1 MDKQSYEPD
10 PSPNDVSTTAVL
22 EDSGPSPASDPA
34 ADPDPQPVPE
44 TPKTRGSRATAEV
57 DQRIVVVGGGMV
69 GYWFAKSL
77 AERDPDAKLGITVI
91 GDEPRPAYDRVNLTD
106 LFTDKNHRD
115 LELAQSSWY
124 RDAGI
129 ELIVG
134 QRVVSIDREQKH
146 VTTDTDRTVPY
157 DRLVLAT
164 GSRAYLPEV
173 EGNGLPGVFV
183 YRTVED
189 VAAIQERAA
198 SAKRAVVI
206 GGGLL
211 GLEAARAVHAMGV
224 ETVVCERSGGLMA
237 RQLDAASANILK
249 NEVQDLGIEVLL
261 MRRIHSIHARDP
273 ALVEAGEALALRLE
287 FEENKAPLGADL
299 VIFATGIRSRDELAA
314 DAGLEVSGSSHGIV
328 VDDTLT
334 TSDPDIHAIGECVR
348 HRGLVYGLVAPGYTM
363 AEVLADRITG
373 KTKRVFEGGD
383 MSCRLKLMGVTVG
396 VFGDYE
402 AECRSV
408 SRHRPDSR
416 RSLLIQGNRLVGA
429 TVLGE
434 WDQIS
439 QLQEAV
445 DSNAFIST
453 RMIDRFVKT
462 GDLWAPQKVALPVA
476 QWPQHRLVCN
486 CMKLTRGQLSE
497 AIDAGALTCQALQ
510 DKTAAGTVCGSCM
523 PLLQELTG
531 GKDVGFIHG
540 IRGSRTVLITSTLAV
555 LLAIGIILVKP
566 IPVPELFSVEGGWYQ
581 FEKWWFGKDVKI
593 ITGFTLLGVA
603 TLGMVLS
610 LRKRVKW
617 LKKLGSFGYYRAFH
631 TAIGVLCLVGLIV
644 HTGMRMGDNLNFVL
658 MCVFLGLNLVGAL
671 AGVSA
676 ALEARGNGPWALRA
690 RRFRP
695 ALTWA
700 HLILFWPLPVL
711 VGFHIAVAYL
721 Y

>member
-1 MDKQSYEPD
+1 MPD
-10 PSPNDVSTTAVL
+10 QP
-22 EDSGPSPASDPA
+22 EIRRSGP
-34 ADPDPQPVPE
+34 VE
-44 TPKTRGSRATAEV
+44 ER
-57 DQRIVVVGGGMV
+57 VVIVGGGMV

-77 AERDPDAKLGITVI
+77 ADRDPDGRFGITVI

-106 LFTDKNHRD
+106 LFTDKTDSD
-115 LELAQSSWY
+115 LSLADASWY
-124 RDAGI
+124 HESGI
-129 ELIVG
+129 ELVVG
-134 QRVVSIDREQKH
+134 RRVVQIDRDHQTVRTDDEQ
-146 VTTDTDRTVPY
+146 TVPY

-164 GSRAYLPEV
+164 GSRAFLPALP
-173 EGNGLPGVFV
+173 GNNLPGVYV

-189 VAAIQERAA
+189 VAAIQKQAA
-198 SAKRAVVI
+198 NAKRAVVI

-261 MRRIHSIHARDP
+261 MRRVHSIHPRDA
-273 ALVEAGEALALRLE
+273 ALVEAGEVLPLRLE
-287 FEENKAPLGADL
+287 FEDNKAPLGADL

-314 DAGLEVSGSSHGIV
+314 DAGLEVSGSNHGIV

-334 TSDPDIHAIGECVR
+334 TSDPKIHAIGECVR

-363 AEVLADRITG
+363 AEVLADRMTG

-383 MSCRLKLMGVTVG
+383 LSCRLKLMGVTVG

-402 AECRSV
+402 AECRTV

-429 TVLGE
+429 TVLGD
-434 WDQIS
+434 WDQIG

-453 RMIDRFVKT
+453 RMIDRFLKT
-462 GDLWAPQKVALPVA
+462 GNLWAPQKVGLPVA
-476 QWPQHRLVCN
+476 QWPQHRLLCN
-486 CMKLTRGQLSE
+486 CMKLTRGELSE
-497 AIDAGALTCQALQ
+497 AIAAGAVTCQALQ
-510 DKTAAGTVCGSCM
+510 DKTAAGTVCGSCV

-531 GKDVGFIHG
+531 SKDVGFIHA
-540 IRGSRTVLITSTLAV
+540 IRGSRTVLVASTLAV
-555 LLAIGIILVKP
+555 LLAVGIILVKP
-566 IPVPELFSVEGGWYQ
+566 IPVPALFSVEGGWYQ

-603 TLGMVLS
+603 TLGLVIS

-631 TAIGVLCLVGLIV
+631 TAIGVLCLLGLIV

-671 AGVSA
+671 AGVTA
-676 ALEARGNGPWALRA
+676 AMEARGNGPWALRA
-690 RRFRP
+690 RRLRP